1 MRNIVK
7 VATQH
12 ILGRGYKELQQSCIE
27 VDGKVLKWPGPGWG
41 LVMKFV

>member
-27 VDGKVLKWPGPGWG
+27 VDGKVLK
-41 LVMKFV
+41 